1 MDRGV
6 AIHSA
11 SCSVIAIVATVTEVD
26 LATDMYSV
34 EGQVATVF
42 IVKWLDGGQLS
53 SSHVESMI
61 ARP

>member
-6 AIHSA
+6 ATQSA
-11 SCSVIAIVATVTEVD
+11 SCSVIAVVATVTEVD

-34 EGQVATVF
+34 EGHVASVF
-42 IVKWLDGGQLS
+42 IVKWLDGGRLS

>member
-6 AIHSA
+6 ATQSA
-11 SCSVIAIVATVTEVD
+11 SCSVIAIVATDTEAD
-26 LATDMYSV
+26 HATDRYSV
-34 EGQVATVF
+34 DGQVATVF

-53 SSHVESMI
+53 SSHVESME